1 MSKCKKCEREL
12 LAGEEGY
19 CPACS
24 SDNAHNTKVTMVL
37 LTFTSVLVGTI
48 LRFIAKR

>member
-12 LAGEEGY
+12 LAEEEGY

-24 SDNAHNTKVTMVL
+24 SDNAHNTKVTLVSVTL
-37 LTFTSVLVGTI
+37 ASVLVGTI